1 MRTDLIAAELANAA
15 SMTLIEPGAVFHSG
29 RGRPVHLWRISAAR
43 GRIGNSILDWGVPG
57 VCWDNSM
64 AESFFAALKND
75 GVYRTFYAT
84 KQRARQDIVRCI
96 VGFTTRGAGILRSAT
111 GTRTTSTA
119 VTSSRRS
126 RPESIPFNV
135 RNSRSRP
142 NYQ

>member
-1 MRTDLIAAELANAA
+1 
-15 SMTLIEPGAVFHSG
+15 
-29 RGRPVHLWRISAAR
+29 
-43 GRIGNSILDWGVPG
+43 
-57 VCWDNSM
+57 M
-64 AESFFAALKND
+64 AESFFAALKNEC
-75 GVYRTFYAT
+75 VYRTFYAT

-96 VGFTTRGAGILRSAT
+96 EGFTTRGAGILRSAT